1 MWALAYVRPITR
13 PLRAC
18 CVESGGEGGACE
30 LGGGGRWASRK
41 ASPGRLKEITAIM
54 AARKR
59 RPCAGRRK
67 VAAGTLSMAQLARLG
82 KLIPSDSCVA
92 EFGRPVGFSVKCYP
106 LWDYSFST
114 N

>member
-1 MWALAYVRPITR
+1 M
-13 PLRAC
+13 C
-18 CVESGGEGGACE
+18 CVDLAGEGGDFE
-30 LGGGGRWASRK
+30 LGAGGGRESRK

-92 EFGRPVGFSVKCYP
+92 EFGRLRGFFCKVLSPAGLQLFPKLTTVLFVP
-106 LWDYSFST
+106 
-114 N
+114 